1 MNEGSPTSREAL
13 VELDVFPPEQHRR
26 WTVLLRLL
34 LAIPQLIVLWFLSIA
49 AFVVIVCGWFG
60 ALVFGRLPDWCGEF
74 LRGYYGYTVRVRGY
88 LMLLV
93 DDYPP
98 FAWTAPDYPIRLLF
112 PAPTPLNRLAVL
124 FRLILAF
131 PILVLSGWFTT
142 GWGIISFILWLIVLI
157 TGRMPKAIFEAG
169 SAVLRIEMRV
179 SAYAYLLTPT
189 YLTGVFGDKQAPP
202 SGPVY
207 TGSPSGPMGDIG
219 RVMGGPESA
228 PRSPT
233 RPLVL
238 SSGGRTLLIVMLIVG
253 ILGSLSETSVGW
265 RDDDDTDAI
274 SGAQLAR
281 QVAVD
286 FTDQTGRTP
295 QHVRCPDSLDA
306 DIGAT
311 EVCTVTYDWMEFRA
325 LVTVDAITDGA
336 AHFSTVIEP

>member
-1 MNEGSPTSREAL
+1 MKEGSPTSGEAL

-60 ALVFGRLPDWCGEF
+60 ALVLGRLPDWCGEF
-74 LRGYYGYTVRVRGY
+74 LRGYYGYTVRVHGY
-88 LMLLV
+88 TMLLV
-93 DDYPP
+93 DNYPP

-131 PILVLSGWFTT
+131 PILVLSSWFTT

-157 TGRMPKAIFEAG
+157 TGRMPGAIFEAT

-189 YLTGVFGDKQAPP
+189 YLTGVFGDRQTAP
-202 SGPVY
+202 SGPIY
-207 TGSPSGPMGDIG
+207 TGDSMTGGA
-219 RVMGGPESA
+219 RVTGGPEPA
-228 PRSPT
+228 QSPT

-238 SSGGRTLLIVMLIVG
+238 SSGGRTLLIVMLVVG
-253 ILGSLSETSVGW
+253 ILGSLAQTSMGW
-265 RDDDDTDAI
+265 GNDDDDDMDAI
-274 SGAQLAR
+274 SSSQLAR
-281 QVAVD
+281 RVAID
-286 FTDQTGRTP
+286 FTDDTGHTP
-295 QHVRCPDSLDA
+295 QNVHCPNSLDA
-306 DIGAT
+306 YIGAT
-311 EVCTVTYDWMEFRA
+311 EVCTVTYDGVDFRA

-336 AHFSTVIEP
+336 AHFRTVIEH